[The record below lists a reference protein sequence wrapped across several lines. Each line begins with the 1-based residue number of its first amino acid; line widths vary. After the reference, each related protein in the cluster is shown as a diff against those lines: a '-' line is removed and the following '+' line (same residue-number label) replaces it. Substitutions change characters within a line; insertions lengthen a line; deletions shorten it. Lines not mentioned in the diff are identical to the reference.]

1 MNGLFR
7 ALKLTSYKDIDEVL
21 EEFRAVEKGI
31 RDTKRQEAFEEMNK
45 LEPTTDGLKIKEIM
59 LNLQNELDMSNS
71 LEQALLSFTN
81 KLKS

>member
-7 ALKLTSYKDIDEVL
+7 ALKITTYKDVDAVL
-21 EEFRAVEKGI
+21 EEFRIVEKGI
-31 RDTKRQEAFEEMNK
+31 RDDKRAEAFEIMNK
-45 LEPTTDGLKIKEIM
+45 LDPTTEGLKIKEIM
-59 LNLQNELDMSNS
+59 VNLQNELDMSNS

>member
-7 ALKLTSYKDIDEVL
+7 ALKLTSYKDVDEVL

-59 LNLQNELDMSNS
+59 VNLQNELDMSNS

-81 KLKS
+81 RLKS

>member
-7 ALKLTSYKDIDEVL
+7 ALKLTSYKDVDEVL

>member
-1 MNGLFR
+1 MNPLFR
-7 ALKLTSYKDIDEVL
+7 ALKITSYKDVDEVL

-59 LNLQNELDMSNS
+59 VNLQNELDMSNS

>member
-21 EEFRAVEKGI
+21 EEFRAIEKSI
-31 RDTKRQEAFEEMNK
+31 RDTKRQEAFENMNK
-45 LEPTTDGLKIKEIM
+45 LDPTTEGLKIKEIM
-59 LNLQNELDMSNS
+59 VNLQNELDMSNS

-81 KLKS
+81 RLKS

>member
-21 EEFRAVEKGI
+21 EEFRAIEKGI

-45 LEPTTDGLKIKEIM
+45 LEPTTDSLKIKEIM
-59 LNLQNELDMSNS
+59 VNLQNELDMSNS

>member
-7 ALKLTSYKDIDEVL
+7 ALKITTYKDVDTIL
-21 EEFRAVEKGI
+21 EEFRTVEKGI
-31 RDTKRQEAFEEMNK
+31 RDTKRQEAFEAMNK
-45 LEPTTDGLKIKEIM
+45 LDPTIEGLKIKEIM
-59 LNLQNELDMSNS
+59 VNLQNELDMSNS